1 MKLKKGV
8 IIQKMG
14 KTFVAYDNE
23 NSVMH
28 ELNEVGYLI
37 LSGLEKGKTKG
48 EILRKVTR
56 EFKVTEQESRQDL
69 EDFIRVLKKAK
80 LIAGKR

>member
-56 EFKVTEQESRQDL
+56 EFKVTGKESRQDL

>member
-1 MKLKKGV
+1 
-8 IIQKMG
+8 MG

-48 EILRKVTR
+48 AILRKVAR
-56 EFKVTEQESRQDL
+56 EFKVTGKESRQDL
-69 EDFIRVLKKAK
+69 EDFIWVLKKAK